1 MEDDE
6 LRKRFE
12 WLDGE
17 RRKDRQTI
25 TDLVEQVNALQETV
39 NSQKREL
46 TNARKDLKNTSA
58 GILKINEY
66 EEVIAKQRVDF
77 LKSAADF
84 EKRLSV
90 FEQTTDGQCRDD
102 RDIFNKRVLELQN
115 EIKPLHEIKKEVQ
128 SKGEDNFRLN
138 QKIDDVARQLADL
151 RIKDEELQ
159 RFQKITDSSSRQE
172 SKRISDLQ
180 VEMTTMRKQ
189 MDEERIATDAQK
201 AFVQKLEGQINDLTN
216 REKIRIQEQV
226 AFIENQSRLVVER
239 ENQWKGWQE
248 KIDQL
253 NSMGDN
259 LQRQLL
265 NLDAVNREVKT
276 AQGDFNT
283 INERLERRINEITEM
298 SRLSEERFRQEWIAF
313 KADDQ
318 KRWTN
323 YSLTQDESHRESDRE
338 VIKIVERILALEDS
352 TQRLADSVQVINE
365 ETEKR
370 IKSLLA
376 MANEFLSSYERTV
389 IRKG

>member
-90 FEQTTDGQCRDD
+90 FEQTTDGQRRDD

-138 QKIDDVARQLADL
+138 QNVDV
-151 RIKDEELQ
+151 
-159 RFQKITDSSSRQE
+159 
-172 SKRISDLQ
+172 
-180 VEMTTMRKQ
+180 V
-189 MDEERIATDAQK
+189 
-201 AFVQKLEGQINDLTN
+201 
-216 REKIRIQEQV
+216 
-226 AFIENQSRLVVER
+226 
-239 ENQWKGWQE
+239 
-248 KIDQL
+248 
-253 NSMGDN
+253 
-259 LQRQLL
+259 
-265 NLDAVNREVKT
+265 
-276 AQGDFNT
+276 
-283 INERLERRINEITEM
+283 
-298 SRLSEERFRQEWIAF
+298 
-313 KADDQ
+313 
-318 KRWTN
+318 
-323 YSLTQDESHRESDRE
+323 Y
-338 VIKIVERILALEDS
+338 
-352 TQRLADSVQVINE
+352 
-365 ETEKR
+365 
-370 IKSLLA
+370 
-376 MANEFLSSYERTV
+376 
-389 IRKG
+389 